1 MKAKSIAKAIL
12 ADHRRERSERTDIT
26 KCFMCGYGMVY
37 RGSRFCS
44 DRCREYYVEGNPGH
58 FQDWLQ
64 AKITYQWQDGRPMRA
79 GQRGFHINCAHCRKE
94 FESLGPR
101 CCSVECE
108 RLHRDG
114 VKIGKRRCTNCDVAI
129 PTWRKGRRVSS
140 KTRFC
145 SPKCAKATS
154 RVSDT
159 REAVL
164 SANT

>member
-26 KCFMCGYGMVY
+26 KCFMCGYGVVY

-44 DRCREYYVEGNPGH
+44 ERCREYYVEGNPGH

-94 FESLGPR
+94 FNQSL
-101 CCSVECE
+101 
-108 RLHRDG
+108 L
-114 VKIGKRRCTNCDVAI
+114 IRRSTVF
-129 PTWRKGRRVSS
+129 G
-140 KTRFC
+140 
-145 SPKCAKATS
+145 
-154 RVSDT
+154 
-159 REAVL
+159 
-164 SANT
+164 